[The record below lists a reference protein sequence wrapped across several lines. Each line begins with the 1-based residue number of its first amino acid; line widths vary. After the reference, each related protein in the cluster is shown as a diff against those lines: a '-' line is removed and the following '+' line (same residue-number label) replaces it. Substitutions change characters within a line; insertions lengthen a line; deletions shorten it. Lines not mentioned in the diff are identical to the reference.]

1 MDEAE
6 ALCDRVAILDHGNI
20 LELDTPSA
28 LIRNLDAA
36 IRISVDAAA
45 IDASAAQAL
54 PGVDHVEA
62 EATSVVMSTRNPAAV
77 LSALAQRE
85 ALDGLQ
91 VKGAT
96 LEDVFLT
103 LTGREYRA

>member
-1 MDEAE
+1 
-6 ALCDRVAILDHGNI
+6 
-20 LELDTPSA
+20 
-28 LIRNLDAA
+28 LIRGLDADV
-36 IRISVDAAA
+36 RISVDLSAIDVTAAA
-45 IDASAAQAL
+45 GL

-62 EATSVVMSTRNPAAV
+62 EPTALVIATRDPAAV

-85 ALDGLQ
+85 ALEGLQ